1 MTTPTRTFTIVP
13 MTPAHAEAVL
23 RIYGHGID
31 EGQATFESAPPEWA
45 AFDAGKLAEHRFVA
59 LDEVGVGV
67 GGGGGV
73 GEVLGWVAVSP
84 TSKRACYAGVVE
96 DSIYVGREAR
106 GRGVGAALLKT
117 LITATEAAGIWTINA
132 GIFPENE
139 ASLVLH
145 RRFGFRELGRQE
157 RVGRHPLTGEWRD
170 VVLLERRSRVA
181 G

>member
-1 MTTPTRTFTIVP
+1 M
-13 MTPAHAEAVL
+13 L

-31 EGQATFESAPPEWA
+31 EGQATFETAPPEWA

-59 LDEVGVGV
+59 IDGAAEGTAGIAADGDADGDV
-67 GGGGGV
+67 GGGDDV
-73 GEVLGWVAVSP
+73 TGEVLGWVAVSP

-96 DSIYVGREAR
+96 NSIYVGREAR
-106 GRGVGAALLKT
+106 GRGVGASLLRT
-117 LITATEAAGIWTINA
+117 LIDTTEAAGIWTINA

-139 ASLVLH
+139 ASLALH
-145 RRFGFRELGRQE
+145 RRFGFRDLGRQE
-157 RVGRHPLTGEWRD
+157 RVGRHPHTGEWRD